1 MSKKQAFCKLFF
13 IKILARAK
21 EVAVPIKFEDQYIDV
36 LQNIE
41 FALLSSVKDHPE
53 LSDHDMLRII
63 EHSLTHYKSR
73 QGGNPVLTRSKL
85 TGIHQDIFE
94 RVLSMCEWRLGRLPP
109 PDKEITCSSITIEEL
124 LLCLKRIEKSIKF
137 WTKQGGRKG
146 YINFAA
152 PRALVSF

>member
-1 MSKKQAFCKLFF
+1 MLTEFK
-13 IKILARAK
+13 
-21 EVAVPIKFEDQYIDV
+21 DQYLDV

-41 FALLSSVKDHPE
+41 WALLSLVKEHPE

-63 EHSLTHYKSR
+63 EQALTYYKSQQR
-73 QGGNPVLTRSKL
+73 ENLVIAQSKL
-85 TGIHQDIFE
+85 TDIRQDIFE
-94 RVLSMCEWRLGRLPP
+94 RIRSMCEWRLERLPSP
-109 PDKEITCSSITIEEL
+109 NKEIACNPIIIEEL

-152 PRALVSF
+152 PRALASC